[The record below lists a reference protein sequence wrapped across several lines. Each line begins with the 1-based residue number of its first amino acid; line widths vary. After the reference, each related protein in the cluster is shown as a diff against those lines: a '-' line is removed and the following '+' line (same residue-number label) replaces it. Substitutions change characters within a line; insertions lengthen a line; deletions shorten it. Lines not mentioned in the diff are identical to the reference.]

1 MSNTNVKAQLR
12 QRRKN
17 RIRKKIHG
25 TPERPRFSVFR
36 SARHISAQIIDD
48 TQGHTFVTASTNEK
62 AVKESADM
70 NGKKKIEQA
79 AYVGKLA
86 AQRAMEKGITAVVFD
101 RGGFL
106 YHGRVKAVL
115 EGARE
120 AGLKC

>member
-1 MSNTNVKAQLR
+1 MSTLDKKAQLR

-17 RIRKKIHG
+17 RIRKKIYG

-48 TQGHTFVTASTNEK
+48 TKGHAVVLATSNEK
-62 AVKESADM
+62 VVKENTDM
-70 NGKKKIEQA
+70 AGKKKIERA
-79 AYVGKLA
+79 NYVGQLA
-86 AQRAMEKGITAVVFD
+86 AKRAIEKGITAVVVD

-115 EGARE
+115 EGARQ

>member
-1 MSNTNVKAQLR
+1 MSTLDKKAQLR

-17 RIRKKIHG
+17 RIRKKIYG

-48 TQGHTFVTASTNEK
+48 TKGHTVVLATSNEK
-62 AVKESADM
+62 VVKENTDM
-70 NGKKKIEQA
+70 AGKKKIERA
-79 AYVGKLA
+79 NYVGQLA
-86 AQRAMEKGITAVVFD
+86 AKRAIEKGITAVVVD

-115 EGARE
+115 EGARQ

>member
-1 MSNTNVKAQLR
+1 MSTINKKVQLR

-17 RIRKKIHG
+17 RIRKKIFG

-36 SARHISAQIIDD
+36 SARHVFAQIIDD
-48 TQGHTFVTASTNEK
+48 TSGHTFVVASTNEK
-62 AVKESADM
+62 TVRDNTGIA
-70 NGKKKIEQA
+70 GKKKSERA
-79 AYVGKLA
+79 NYVGKLA
-86 AQRAMEKGITAVVFD
+86 AQRALEKGITAVVFD